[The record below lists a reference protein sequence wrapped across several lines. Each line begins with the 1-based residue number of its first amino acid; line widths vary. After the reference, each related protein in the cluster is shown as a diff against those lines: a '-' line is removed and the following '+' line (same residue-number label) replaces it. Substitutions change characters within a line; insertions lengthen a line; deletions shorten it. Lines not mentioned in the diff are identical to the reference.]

1 MKYLLDTDICIE
13 LIRRRSPALL
23 ERLTAF
29 SPEEIGVSAITVAE
43 LQFGAQRSSQPQRNL
58 EALELFLL
66 PLTIVDFDFDAAARY
81 GGLRSDLEMRGQPI
95 GPYDM
100 LIASQ
105 ALSLELTL
113 VSNKTREF
121 SRVTG
126 LRIENWLT

>member
-1 MKYLLDTDICIE
+1 MKYLLDTDTGRG

-66 PLTIVDFDFDAAARY
+66 PLTIVDFDFDAATRS